1 LARYEHAQ
9 AAAASRVRSQDSVGV
24 YERGDALVVVIADG
38 GGGMHR
44 GEAASRSVVA
54 VVEGAV
60 ADPQFALEDVRS
72 WIDLLLATD
81 ASLATNRAGET
92 TGIVVVLGRH
102 GFIGFS
108 IGDSEAWVVATAGVD
123 NLTVGQYTRHRLGSR
138 QATLVLF
145 ERPQLDG
152 VLLVATDG
160 LFKYASAPVIAGVVR
175 DGTVAEA
182 AERLLDLVRLRSG
195 KVADDVAVVLVR
207 RGDVVVGPS

>member
-1 LARYEHAQ
+1 M
-9 AAAASRVRSQDSVGV
+9 SVRGS
-24 YERGDALVVVIADG
+24 
-38 GGGMHR
+38 
-44 GEAASRSVVA
+44 
-54 VVEGAV
+54 
-60 ADPQFALEDVRS
+60 
-72 WIDLLLATD
+72 
-81 ASLATNRAGET
+81 
-92 TGIVVVLGRH
+92 GR
-102 GFIGFS
+102 
-108 IGDSEAWVVATAGVD
+108 
-123 NLTVGQYTRHRLGSR
+123 
-138 QATLVLF
+138 VLF